1 MIWKGIKQIVHCKP
15 PISQRSI
22 KLVENGNEKSDPK
35 EVANKFNDYFA
46 NIGKSIIASEIP
58 IACKDPMA
66 YLGNPVCNS
75 FYLFP
80 NWAGEIETEIN
91 NLKSGKSSGPS
102 SIPVNILKLTQHV
115 VSKPLEIIFNA
126 SFASGVVPND
136 FKLANVIP
144 VFKKGSQYSL
154 CNYRPI
160 SLLSVFNKLLEK
172 LIYNRL
178 INFIDKNS
186 IFFNKQFGFRAKHST
201 NHAILCIIDRIQKAI
216 DDRNY
221 SCGIFLDFSK
231 AFDTINHNI
240 LIRKLQHYGV
250 RGLAL
255 DWFISYL
262 SNRNQVV
269 TVNGVQ
275 SELLSISCGIPQG
288 SVLGPILFLLYINDF
303 HKCSKLFDF
312 HLFADDANLFYENK
326 NVSVLETTVN
336 AELNRVYDWLCANM
350 LSLNI
355 QKSNYVIF
363 HPPQRNIRNL
373 NINLM
378 INEVQMKRES
388 CVTYLGVL
396 IDSTLSWK
404 NQVEY
409 VSKKIRRSIGILCK
423 LRYFVTKDI
432 LINLYYAL
440 IYPFLIYGLISW
452 GNTYES
458 NLKPI
463 YTLQKRALRIITFS
477 AFDHPSSPL
486 FKSLGITKFFDLVT
500 YHIAVLMYKYHNS
513 LLPSAFNCFFM
524 KISQVH
530 SYNTRLAVKQTYY
543 LPNARTNYGMF
554 NIRFKGPKVWNDLDE
569 NIKGFS
575 LPSFKNKLKQSFLE
589 SY

>member
-1 MIWKGIKQIVHCKP
+1 M
-15 PISQRSI
+15 
-22 KLVENGNEKSDPK
+22 
-35 EVANKFNDYFA
+35 
-46 NIGKSIIASEIP
+46 
-58 IACKDPMA
+58 
-66 YLGNPVCNS
+66 
-75 FYLFP
+75 
-80 NWAGEIETEIN
+80 
-91 NLKSGKSSGPS
+91 
-102 SIPVNILKLTQHV
+102 
-115 VSKPLEIIFNA
+115 
-126 SFASGVVPND
+126 
-136 FKLANVIP
+136 
-144 VFKKGSQYSL
+144 
-154 CNYRPI
+154 
-160 SLLSVFNKLLEK
+160 
-172 LIYNRL
+172 
-178 INFIDKNS
+178 
-186 IFFNKQFGFRAKHST
+186 
-201 NHAILCIIDRIQKAI
+201 
-216 DDRNY
+216 
-221 SCGIFLDFSK
+221 
-231 AFDTINHNI
+231 
-240 LIRKLQHYGV
+240 
-250 RGLAL
+250 
-255 DWFISYL
+255 
-262 SNRNQVV
+262 
-269 TVNGVQ
+269 Q
-275 SELLSISCGIPQG
+275 SELLSVSCGIPQG

-326 NVSVLETTVN
+326 NISVLETTVN

-373 NINLM
+373 NINLININLM

-423 LRYFVTKDI
+423 LRYFVTKGI

-452 GNTYES
+452 GNTYVS

-463 YTLQKRALRIITFS
+463 YILQKRALRIITFS

-486 FKSLGITKFFDLVT
+486 FKSLGITKYFDLVT
-500 YHIAVLMYKYHNS
+500 YHIAVLIYKYHNS

-524 KISQVH
+524 KISHVH
-530 SYNTRLAVKQTYY
+530 SYNTCLAVKQTYY

-575 LPSFKNKLKQSFLE
+575 LSAFKNKLKQNFLE

>member
-1 MIWKGIKQIVHCKP
+1 M
-15 PISQRSI
+15 
-22 KLVENGNEKSDPK
+22 
-35 EVANKFNDYFA
+35 
-46 NIGKSIIASEIP
+46 
-58 IACKDPMA
+58 
-66 YLGNPVCNS
+66 NPGPTD
-75 FYLFP
+75 F
-80 NWAGEIETEIN
+80 
-91 NLKSGKSSGPS
+91 KSGA
-102 SIPVNILKLTQHV
+102 LTT
-115 VSKPLEIIFNA
+115 
-126 SFASGVVPND
+126 
-136 FKLANVIP
+136 
-144 VFKKGSQYSL
+144 
-154 CNYRPI
+154 RP
-160 SLLSVFNKLLEK
+160 
-172 LIYNRL
+172 R
-178 INFIDKNS
+178 
-186 IFFNKQFGFRAKHST
+186 
-201 NHAILCIIDRIQKAI
+201 C
-216 DDRNY
+216 
-221 SCGIFLDFSK
+221 
-231 AFDTINHNI
+231 
-240 LIRKLQHYGV
+240 
-250 RGLAL
+250 
-255 DWFISYL
+255 
-262 SNRNQVV
+262 
-269 TVNGVQ
+269 
-275 SELLSISCGIPQG
+275 
-288 SVLGPILFLLYINDF
+288 
-303 HKCSKLFDF
+303 
-312 HLFADDANLFYENK
+312 LFADDANLFYENK
-326 NVSVLETTVN
+326 NISVLETTVN
-336 AELNRVYDWLCANM
+336 AELNRVYMYDWLCANM

-423 LRYFVTKDI
+423 LCYFVTKDI

-452 GNTYES
+452 GNTYVS

-524 KISQVH
+524 KISHVH

-575 LPSFKNKLKQSFLE
+575 LSAFKNKLKQSFLE